1 MVMRS
6 FRGTLLAAVACAAL
20 GTAWWYARPGEDRPA
35 PAADGTTLLRF
46 DRAELVRVE
55 VARADGALTLEEAP
69 DGWRVAGSGHRASDS
84 MVSRVKHQLH
94 DLDARATVVP
104 DTDAPARYG
113 LGASSTHVTLTL
125 RDGRTLGFRVGDP
138 NPTGV
143 SVYLRR
149 DGDTAVYTVKKSAVD
164 YYALSFD
171 EFRERRFLDL
181 DSASVQAVEA
191 SLQPSW
197 GGGGST
203 PLRNAS
209 PGATAVR
216 SFRRTGPGAWE
227 MTAPVRMDADPDA
240 VATLLGQLGAL
251 RAERYGPDDAPGDG
265 LDTPR
270 ARIRLTL
277 DGRSP
282 RTLLVGARD
291 GESSSGGPLAWMR
304 LDGEPGTFLARE
316 ELLTAWAADP
326 ATFRLRRFVQLD
338 ATEVTGVRVALRA
351 AGADSEAGTVTLARS
366 ADTWTW
372 DEGRPVPGDTPTRL
386 VRAATELEARAFVDT
401 ASARVRRCFDAPGV
415 VVTLTRAD
423 GTARTLE
430 LGCPGPSDTAEHEDG
445 PRTLPRWYARRADAP
460 GVYLV
465 DDSVLATA
473 RDLLREHGRKV
484 DGQAA
489 QEQRRARNAR
499 DAAP

>member
-1 MVMRS
+1 MAMRS
-6 FRGTLLAAVACAAL
+6 FHGTLLAAVACAAL

-35 PAADGTTLLRF
+35 PAAQGTTLLRF
-46 DRAELVRVE
+46 DRAALVRVE
-55 VARADGALTLEEAP
+55 VARADGTLTLEEAP

-94 DLDARATVVP
+94 DLDARATVVS
-104 DTDAPARYG
+104 DTDEPARYG

-125 RDGRTLGFRVGDP
+125 RDGRTVGFRVGDP

-181 DSASVQAVEA
+181 DSAAVQAVEG
-191 SLQPSW
+191 SLDPS
-197 GGGGST
+197 S
-203 PLRNAS
+203 
-209 PGATAVR
+209 VR
-216 SFRRTGPGAWE
+216 SFRRTGPSAWE

-251 RAERYGPDDAPGDG
+251 RAERFGPDDAPGHG

-282 RTLLVGARD
+282 RTLLVGARE
-291 GESSSGGPLAWMR
+291 GGTSSGGPLAWMR

-316 ELLTAWAADP
+316 ELLTAWGADP

-338 ATEVTGVRVALRA
+338 ATEVTGVRVTLRA
-351 AGADSEAGTVTLARS
+351 AGAESEAGTVALARS

-372 DEGRPVPGDTPTRL
+372 EEGRPVPGDTPARL
-386 VRAATELEARAFVDT
+386 VRAATELEARSFLDT
-401 ASARVRRCFDAPGV
+401 ASARVRRCFDAPGL

-423 GTARTLE
+423 GAARTVE
-430 LGCPGPSDTAEHEDG
+430 LGCPGPSEAAEREDG
-445 PRTLPRWYARRADAP
+445 PRTLARWYARRADTP
-460 GVYLV
+460 TVYLV
-465 DDSVLATA
+465 DESLLATA